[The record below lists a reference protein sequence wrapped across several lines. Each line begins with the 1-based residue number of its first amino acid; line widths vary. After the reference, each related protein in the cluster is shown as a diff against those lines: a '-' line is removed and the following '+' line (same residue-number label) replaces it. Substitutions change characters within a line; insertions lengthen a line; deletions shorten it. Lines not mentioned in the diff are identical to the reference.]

1 MKKQTVIGLT
11 LIILGEVLYFIQ
23 SFISRN
29 YNINDFISGF
39 LLGASIGLN
48 LIGIIVSIISISK
61 NYKK

>member
-23 SFISRN
+23 NFISRN
-29 YNINDFISGF
+29 YNINDFISGL

-48 LIGIIVSIISISK
+48 LIGIIESIISISK
-61 NYKK
+61 NDKK

>member
-23 SFISRN
+23 NFISRN

-48 LIGIIVSIISISK
+48 LIGIIVSIISICK
-61 NYKK
+61 NDKK

>member
-29 YNINDFISGF
+29 YNINDF
-39 LLGASIGLN
+39 
-48 LIGIIVSIISISK
+48 VS
-61 NYKK
+61 Y